1 MRTRLL
7 GVCLLSSLALLP
19 AVLAKPKEEQ
29 LFPGRL
35 NVNPPP
41 IAGDKSVKYDYD
53 IVYVRAPRGGDRG
66 RSLWTEIAH
75 PALMDAGA
83 DLMLLHPDGKEEVL
97 VEGGK
102 DGADTDPFGFFVG
115 GGGYFS
121 HHQGLK
127 GTTQAR
133 EPPFGGADVYQMH
146 VQ

>member
-7 GVCLLSSLALLP
+7 GLCLLSSLAFLP
-19 AVLAKPKEEQ
+19 AALPKPQEEQ

-53 IVYVRAPRGGDRG
+53 VVYVRAPRHGDRG

-83 DLMLLHPDGKEEVL
+83 DLMLLHPDGKEELL
-97 VEGGK
+97 VKGGE
-102 DGADTDPFGFFVG
+102 DASIT
-115 GGGYFS
+115 
-121 HHQGLK
+121 
-127 GTTQAR
+127 
-133 EPPFGGADVYQMH
+133 EPVVSP
-146 VQ
+146 